1 MILLSAT
8 KLIKSVAVDKY
19 LVITD
24 FVACSFKFVFGHAK
38 YPAKRTVW

>member
-1 MILLSAT
+1 MILLSGT

-24 FVACSFKFVFGHAK
+24 FVVCSFKFVFGLQNIK
-38 YPAKRTVW
+38 AKRTLW